1 MNEWLVT
8 DIAVIAQIIY
18 NPGFREYTYE
28 MDGPRYKLHLS
39 GVFSMFRLSFQN
51 NLRNPLKE
59 TFQARAISWVTI
71 VTSQFH
77 LGIESGA
84 RETETAGFRRS
95 LLPRTALITNRIL
108 NFSSGNLCS
117 YFLSFLG

>member
-1 MNEWLVT
+1 
-8 DIAVIAQIIY
+8 
-18 NPGFREYTYE
+18 
-28 MDGPRYKLHLS
+28 MDRSRYKLHLY

-59 TFQARAISWVTI
+59 TFQARAISWVTTL
-71 VTSQFH
+71 TSQFH

-108 NFSSGNLCS
+108 NFPSGNLCS

>member
-1 MNEWLVT
+1 
-8 DIAVIAQIIY
+8 
-18 NPGFREYTYE
+18 
-28 MDGPRYKLHLS
+28 MDRSRYKRHLY

-59 TFQARAISWVTI
+59 TFQARAISWVTT

-95 LLPRTALITNRIL
+95 LLPRTALITKRIL
-108 NFSSGNLCS
+108 NFPSGNLCS